1 MENRWHLY
9 LKRRAVMDT
18 SRSDY
23 IKHYERYLPEILQI
37 EQAVTYIRQVYDY
50 LEVMKPDT
58 ILNLQADKDKL
69 PWMLVAVG
77 VFLPAQEHWM
87 DFELNDDYTKLR
99 RKPLPPDFRKA
110 MRFQHPV
117 PE

>member
-1 MENRWHLY
+1 MENRCRLY
-9 LKRRAVMDT
+9 LRRKVVMET
-18 SRSDY
+18 LRSDY
-23 IKHYERYLPEILQI
+23 IKHYERYLPEMLQI
-37 EQAVTYIRQVYDY
+37 EQAAIYIRQVYDY
-50 LEVMKPDT
+50 LEKMKPAT

-77 VFLPAQEHWM
+77 AFLPAQEHWM

-99 RKPLPPDFRKA
+99 RKFLPPNFRKA
-110 MRFQHPV
+110 MRGQHPI